1 MAADEQF
8 DGYFREV
15 LQRGRGI
22 ENLFVS
28 LFSFLRR
35 SSDYFEQPSEGF
47 SVIEK
52 CFKAEQSKFE
62 EKKRKEKEK
71 ADKEKARKEAL
82 EREKEKEKNKSAE
95 VREIT
100 KEEFEKRKRE
110 EELKIKNSSSESK
123 VEETKTAVSQ
133 SSTADNNDKDK
144 DKEEDQEEKD
154 RKAKITQM
162 DETLRA
168 ELLKKTAHLDDKN
181 GGRSRNYTWV
191 QHQVEQF
198 EMFIPIDSNVRGADI
213 KVEFDSKHLS
223 VKVKGE
229 YLVNGELFAP
239 INADTLFWNVDEAK
253 IGKVISITWEKIYK
267 MVWWDYVIKGDDV
280 LSLKK
285 FNPDP
290 SKLSDLDPSMRPE
303 IEKMM
308 IENSYKMQG
317 KPYHKDPKTND
328 LLQDFM
334 KKHPEMDFSKAKIN

>member
-8 DGYFREV
+8 DGYFREI

-22 ENLFVS
+22 ENLFVA

-35 SSDYFEQPSEGF
+35 SSDYFEQPGEGF

-52 CFKAEQSKFE
+52 CFKAEQAKFD

-71 ADKEKARKEAL
+71 AEKEKARKEAQ
-82 EREKEKEKNKSAE
+82 EKEKEKEKNKSAE

-100 KEEFEKRKRE
+100 KEEFERRKRE
-110 EELKIKNSSSESK
+110 EDEKIKNAGK
-123 VEETKTAVSQ
+123 VEETKTEVATT
-133 SSTADNNDKDK
+133 STTTETTEDKGK
-144 DKEEDQEEKD
+144 EKEEDTEERD

-162 DETLRA
+162 DETLRT

-198 EMFIPIDSNVRGADI
+198 EMFIPIDSSVRGSDI
-213 KVEFDSKHLS
+213 KVDFDSKHLK
-223 VKVKGE
+223 VQVKGE

-239 INADTLFWNVDEAK
+239 INADTLFWNVDDAK
-253 IGKVISITWEKIYK
+253 IGKVISITWEKIYR
-267 MVWWDYVIKGDDV
+267 MAWWDYVIKGDDV
-280 LSLKK
+280 LALKK

-317 KPYHKDPKTND
+317 KPFHKDPKTND
-328 LLQDFM
+328 LMQDFM
-334 KKHPEMDFSKAKIN
+334 KKHPEMDFSKAKMN